1 MSSAAKLRRWP
12 VQPRDHAVSYLRD
25 TWYMAAWADE
35 VVAKPLARTL
45 LEQPVVLYRDASGVA
60 HALFDRCPH
69 RFAPLSA
76 GTVDGDTVVCR
87 YHGLAFGPDGTCAR
101 NPHGP
106 VSRALSV
113 RSYPIVEA
121 HRALWIWMG
130 DPALADPAAIR
141 DLAFLADAPDT
152 AFNKGYLVG
161 SGHYQLF
168 VDNILDLTHTDY
180 LHPDTLGG
188 GSITRTAARIEERDD
203 GIIAVAWQPMNE
215 VPIPLIV
222 DRLPRGVD
230 RVDSW
235 TEVEWSAP
243 AVIKLVNGA
252 VPAGTPRAAGG
263 NAINVHIMTPETAT
277 TTHYFFA
284 STRDFRR
291 DDGDFNE
298 QLRQTRAQIFATE
311 DEPMIAAQQA
321 RIGAADFWS
330 LKPAMLKIDQ
340 GAVTVRHRMDKL
352 IAAELSRTA

>member
-1 MSSAAKLRRWP
+1 MN
-12 VQPRDHAVSYLRD
+12 YLRNS
-25 TWYMAAWADE
+25 WYMAAWADE
-35 VVAKPLARTL
+35 IVDDKPLARTL
-45 LEQPVVLYRDASGVA
+45 LDEPIVFYRDRDGVA

-76 GTVDGDTVVCR
+76 GKTDGDTIVCR
-87 YHGLAFGPDGTCAR
+87 YHGLAFGPDGACAL

-113 RSYPIVEA
+113 RAYPVAEA

-130 DPALADPAAIR
+130 KAELADPAAIR
-141 DLAFLADAPDT
+141 DLAFLTIAPDT
-152 AFNKGYLVG
+152 AFNKGYLNG

-188 GSITRTAARIEERDD
+188 GSITRTAAEVEQRAD
-203 GIIAVAWQPMNE
+203 GNIAVAWRPKNE
-215 VPIPLIV
+215 VPIPLAAG
-222 DRLPRGVD
+222 RLPAGVD

-243 AVIKLVNGA
+243 GVITLVNGL

-263 NAINVHIMTPETAT
+263 NAFNVHILTPETSS

-284 STRDFRR
+284 STRDFRQ
-291 DDGDFNE
+291 DDGEFNE
-298 QLRQTRAQIFATE
+298 QLREIRARIFATE
-311 DEPMIAAQQA
+311 DEPMIAGQQA

-330 LKPAMLKIDQ
+330 LKPALLKIDQ
-340 GAVTVRHRMDKL
+340 GAVAVRRRMDQL
-352 IAAELSRTA
+352 IAAEASVMTGPIASGIAA

>member
-1 MSSAAKLRRWP
+1 
-12 VQPRDHAVSYLRD
+12 
-25 TWYMAAWADE
+25 MAAWADE
-35 VVAKPLARTL
+35 VSPTAPLARTL
-45 LEQPVVLYRDASGVA
+45 LDEPVVLYRDAAGTA

-69 RFAPLSA
+69 RFAPLSM
-76 GTVDGDTVVCR
+76 GSIDGANLVCR
-87 YHGLAFGPDGTCAR
+87 YHGLAFGPGGACAH

-113 RSYPIVEA
+113 RAYPIAEV

-130 DPALADPAAIR
+130 DPARADATAIR

-152 AFNKGYLVG
+152 AFNKGYLNG

-188 GSITRTAARIEERDD
+188 GSITRTAAEVEERAD
-203 GIIAVAWQPMNE
+203 GVIAIGWRPINE
-215 VPIPLIV
+215 VPIPLV
-222 DRLPRGVD
+222 VSRLPVGVE

-243 AVIKLVNGA
+243 GVMKLVNGV
-252 VPAGTPRAAGG
+252 VPTGTPRAEGG
-263 NAINVHIMTPETAT
+263 NAINVHILTPETLT
-277 TTHYFFA
+277 TSHYFFA

-291 DDGDFNE
+291 DDADYNE
-298 QLRQTRAQIFATE
+298 QLRVIRAQIFETE

-321 RIGAADFWS
+321 RIGDNDFWV
-330 LKPAMLKIDQ
+330 LRPALLKIDR
-340 GAVTVRHRMDKL
+340 GAVAVRRRMDTL
-352 IAAELSRTA
+352 IAAEAGLA